1 MVSKRYLTFGQ
12 GASKAEVGLKPV
24 VKVVGVGGAG
34 CNIVD
39 AMVDMNLRHVEA
51 LAINTDAQNLSGLRC
66 RKMLIGKDVT
76 QGRGA
81 AALPA
86 LGEAAVKA
94 DIPKVEA
101 AIKGADV
108 LFVICGL
115 GGGTGTGAAPVV
127 ARLGKKHG
135 ALVVALTVFPFKAE
149 GSTRGHMAKL
159 GLEKLKDDADAVVV
173 VHNDKLLED
182 YPDLGFKQALEVE
195 DQLLLNPI
203 KHITQLLTREDLPNL
218 RKVLQMRNIAHLGF
232 GEAKLEMGHRGAVLD
247 AVNSLMPQAEID
259 AHDRAIAVIHCPPGY
274 KDEELH
280 RYIQE
285 LHKFIDPKAEI
296 MWGPIIDPK
305 LDNEVRIMM
314 LVGKAR
320 PGPSSPP
327 EAGAGDPPVAGGAKP
342 SESASPEPGKDPAI
356 G

>member
-1 MVSKRYLTFGQ
+1 MASAPKRYMTFGE
-12 GASKAEVGLKPV
+12 GASRMEGGLKPV
-24 VKVVGVGGAG
+24 VRVIGVGGAG

-39 AMVDMNLRHVEA
+39 ALVDMNLRHVDV
-51 LAINTDAQNLSGLRC
+51 LAVNTDAQNLSGLRC
-66 RKMLIGKDVT
+66 RKLLIGKDVT

-94 DIPKVEA
+94 DIPKIENA
-101 AIKGADV
+101 LKGADV

-115 GGGTGTGAAPVV
+115 GGGTGTGAAPVI

-149 GSTRGHMAKL
+149 GSTRSHMAKL

-195 DQLLLNPI
+195 DHLLLNPI

-218 RKVLQMRNIAHLGF
+218 RKVLEMKNIAHLGF
-232 GEAKLEMGHRGAVLD
+232 GEAKLELGHLGVVQD
-247 AVNSLMPQAEID
+247 AVNSLMPQGEID

-274 KDEELH
+274 RDEELH

-296 MWGPIIDPK
+296 MWGPIVDPS
-305 LDNEVRIMM
+305 LENEVRMM
-314 LVGKAR
+314 MIVGKAR
-320 PGPSSPP
+320 PDATKEAEAAPPKTP
-327 EAGAGDPPVAGGAKP
+327 EAQSVSKL
-342 SESASPEPGKDPAI
+342 E
-356 G
+356 